1 MCRQLNTLTSGLVL
15 YDTWLCHAP
24 SPAIWEPGDN
34 FPPLELLPV
43 PGDKASPV
51 KGSVG
56 AGSGEDGGEG
66 CAGTGSQPVSQG
78 CARALSVNHWGW

>member
-1 MCRQLNTLTSGLVL
+1 MTWTSGLVL

-34 FPPLELLPV
+34 FPPLEPLPV

-78 CARALSVNHWGW
+78 CVRALSMNHWGW